1 MKKDYL
7 KDEGNALRVQ
17 KNQLNNTEN
26 KLSEIDNI
34 LSKLQ
39 KEQNSNDD
47 LLDKML
53 LEMSDLLD
61 NNSITVSHNTVTE
74 ELLNIENEL
83 YIDTE
88 KLNISTLSEIDHIK
102 LNDHTMDAIRY
113 AIFTRYRGSKKI
125 QPADLP

>member
-17 KNQLNNTEN
+17 KHQLNNTEN

-34 LSKLQ
+34 LLGLQ
-39 KEQNSNDD
+39 KEQNSNYD

-53 LEMSDLLD
+53 LEMNNLLD
-61 NNSITVSHNTVTE
+61 NNSITVSNDTLTE

-83 YIDTE
+83 YIDTK
-88 KLNISTLSEIDHIK
+88 KLNISTVSEIDHIK
-102 LNDHTMDAIRY
+102 LNDNT
-113 AIFTRYRGSKKI
+113 S
-125 QPADLP
+125 